1 MDKELLLYKIRSKGH
16 TQNQFAKLISMSPTS
31 LSYKM
36 NGKVDFSL
44 TEIQQIGKVLQL
56 NSDDITSIF
65 FN

>member
-1 MDKELLLYKIRSKGH
+1 MNKELLLYKIRSKGY
-16 TQNQFAKLISMSPTS
+16 TQNDFAKLIGMSATS

-56 NSDDITSIF
+56 NSDDITIIF